1 MSLLWIPR
9 TPLLE
14 VAVLRPTLDGSP
26 KHPTQVDHHLL
37 IDIRPPRGV
46 ERLGLTSKGHLE
58 SAIVT
63 LGDVGHTAQEGQDIV
78 PLDVVT
84 DGMLEDLSHRRPMM
98 SVELDAL
105 SHVVS
110 SMGPSTPRTPLASVD
125 RHATCSDR

>member
-1 MSLLWIPR
+1 MVPAARRVDTTAKNWSWPAISTTSRTVVTVSLLWIPR

-63 LGDVGHTAQEGQDIV
+63 LGDVGHTA
-78 PLDVVT
+78 
-84 DGMLEDLSHRRPMM
+84 
-98 SVELDAL
+98 
-105 SHVVS
+105 
-110 SMGPSTPRTPLASVD
+110 
-125 RHATCSDR
+125 